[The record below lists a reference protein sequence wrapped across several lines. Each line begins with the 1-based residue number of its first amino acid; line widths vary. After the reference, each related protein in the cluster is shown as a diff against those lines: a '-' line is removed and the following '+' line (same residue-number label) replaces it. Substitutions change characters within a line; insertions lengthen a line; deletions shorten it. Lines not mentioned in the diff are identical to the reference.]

1 MTILLNLKW
10 LALLNIS
17 QWWII
22 VSSSFI
28 LWRSE
33 VAQSYLTLCNPIDC
47 IAHQASIL
55 EWVATSFSRGSSQPR
70 DWTCIPCIGKQ
81 ILHYCAVGE
90 NPNHHWVIPK
100 ASETKGTIR
109 GSLRNTSLGKSK
121 VSEWGLLMVQLRN
134 LQQIFT
140 LRREIHSNQEL
151 FWAKWAWE
159 KTRDAPDIA
168 DVRKW
173 EQNKPWIMN
182 VSPRKTNAVIPTF
195 GSQETREIQ
204 DYGKAL

>member
-1 MTILLNLKW
+1 M
-10 LALLNIS
+10 
-17 QWWII
+17 
-22 VSSSFI
+22 
-28 LWRSE
+28 RSM
-33 VAQSYLTLCNPIDC
+33 VKPQNSNYHCKCACSVTQTYQTLCEPMDC
-47 IAHQASIL
+47 SPPGSSVHGIFWARIL

-70 DWTCIPCIGKQ
+70 DWTRIPCIGKQ

-90 NPNHHWVIPK
+90 DPNHHWVIPK
-100 ASETKGTIR
+100 ASETKGTIC
-109 GSLRNTSLGKSK
+109 GSLHNTLGKSK

-159 KTRDAPDIA
+159 KTRDASDIA